1 MKGLCLLF
9 LLFLP
14 ALSCNKVTEY
24 FRDPDTAA
32 LTETIHSA
40 ALTAYAADVAVSVIK
55 GHANDN
61 VTYTRSNPGFPC
73 TTLIQISPDD
83 YRFAADVNAVTVAGL
98 WADENTAV
106 LSVIYTDYHSEN
118 TTLDIL
124 GIETIPLLC
133 EGNSVH
139 VALAKQDISLNPDV
153 DALLSI
159 NLNTL
164 QIQSELIR
172 LDVRPPDDVYV
183 AVVQNAYFIDINTK
197 GSFDDLEDDDYI
209 LTGGGQ
215 LVNIEGNDVEIIQE
229 AMVNLLISSDCQSN
243 PIDGMALIR
252 VTGLEDQ
259 GFPELGTT
267 VLEFRNQCDGTA
279 GVYAATGMYVASNG
293 KRIRFRL

>member
-1 MKGLCLLF
+1 MRGFCLI
-9 LLFLP
+9 LLLLIP
-14 ALSCNKVTEY
+14 ALSCKKVADY
-24 FRDPDTAA
+24 FRDPETSA

-55 GHANDN
+55 GYSRDN
-61 VTYTRSNPGFPC
+61 VTFTRSNPGFPC
-73 TTLIQISPDD
+73 TTLIHISPDD
-83 YRFAADVNAVTVAGL
+83 YRFASDVNAVTVAGL
-98 WADENTAV
+98 WADESTAV
-106 LSVIYTDYHSEN
+106 LSLIYTDYHSEN

-124 GIETIPLLC
+124 GIETVPLIC

-164 QIQSELIR
+164 QIQSELFR
-172 LDVRPPDDVYV
+172 LDMPRPEDVYV

-197 GSFDDLEDDDYI
+197 GSFDDLEDDDYV

-215 LVNIEGNDVEIIQE
+215 LVNIKGNDVEITQE
-229 AMVNLLISSDCQSN
+229 AMVNLLISSDCQAN

-279 GVYAATGMYVASNG
+279 KVYAATGMYIASNG
-293 KRIRFRL
+293 KRISFRL